1 MPLICKVIR
10 VWKKEKKT
18 DEFKFEFEDW
28 WEFDGLGEEFCCQI
42 GWSDRKKKLNFEGAD
57 WLRWWGRTLIEVIF
71 FEELRLRMGI
81 RDQEVR
87 RLLVRH
93 QTMGR
98 LFGVWECWWRWW
110 SLGFLGVKEKKEA
123 DEQEKNEVDLEH
135 NSPHASG
142 VFGRKIHWWGWPL
155 SSCTADERHGSSKM
169 MGLKTCWSFL
179 RLLLD

>member
-10 VWKKEKKT
+10 VWKKKT

-42 GWSDRKKKLNFEGAD
+42 GWSDRKKVEL
-57 WLRWWGRTLIEVIF
+57 WRCWLIEVVRQDIDWGDF
-71 FEELRLRMGI
+71 FEELRLRSI

-110 SLGFLGVKEKKEA
+110 SLGFLGLRKKKEA
-123 DEQEKNEVDLEH
+123 DEKKMKLILSTIHLTQVAFLEE
-135 NSPHASG
+135 NSLVRMTSLIMYSRWEAG
-142 VFGRKIHWWGWPL
+142 K
-155 SSCTADERHGSSKM
+155 
-169 MGLKTCWSFL
+169 
-179 RLLLD
+179 

>member
-57 WLRWWGRTLIEVIF
+57 WLWGWWGRTLIEVIF
-71 FEELRLRMGI
+71 FEELRLRSI

-98 LFGVWECWWRWW
+98 LFGVWECWRWWW
-110 SLGFLGVKEKKEA
+110 SLGFWGLRKKRKQMNRKKMKLILSTIHLTQVAFLEEKFTGE
-123 DEQEKNEVDLEH
+123 DDLSH
-135 NSPHASG
+135 H
-142 VFGRKIHWWGWPL
+142 VQ
-155 SSCTADERHGSSKM
+155 
-169 MGLKTCWSFL
+169 
-179 RLLLD
+179 